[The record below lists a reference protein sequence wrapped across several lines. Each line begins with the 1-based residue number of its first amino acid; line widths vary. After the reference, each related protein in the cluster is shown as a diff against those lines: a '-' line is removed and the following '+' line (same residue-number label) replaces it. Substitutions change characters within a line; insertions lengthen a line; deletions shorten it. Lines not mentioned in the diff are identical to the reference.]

1 LRALSFIDSVWAGIC
16 SQGEEKMLYRFHF
29 RRGTAGILLLCMGI
43 AILGT
48 GVADY
53 FIRRETARRKN
64 SFALPSLTRE
74 KQMAMYGAIKMY
86 PQSLPAATISV
97 GSPLLAYYTNLRTI
111 SPFVAAKAFPIGSP
125 VPDFALPDA
134 LDGREIH
141 LADFFNHKPVIL
153 LFGSFGCD
161 VFCGQLARL
170 NKLHQTYKDRVEF
183 LFVYITDAPHKGLL
197 PPLTPAEQHLGD
209 IPRGLRHFKIS
220 FTCLR
225 GNKAIEAAY
234 TPFPERLL
242 IVDRAGRIALDA
254 GLGLPRGWD
263 LDRVESWLK
272 QI

>member
-1 LRALSFIDSVWAGIC
+1 MFC
-16 SQGEEKMLYRFHF
+16 RFQCL
-29 RRGTAGILLLCMGI
+29 RRGTVGILLLCAGI

-53 FIRRETARRKN
+53 FTRRQAARRKN
-64 SFALPSLTRE
+64 SFALPSLIPE
-74 KQMAMYGAIKMY
+74 KRLAMYNVMKMY

-97 GSPLLAYYTNLRTI
+97 GSSLLAYYTNLGTI
-111 SPFVAAKAFPIGSP
+111 PSIAAAKAFPIGSP
-125 VPDFALPDA
+125 APDFVLPNA

-141 LADFFNHKPVIL
+141 LADFCNHKPVIL

-161 VFCGQLARL
+161 VFCGQIARL
-170 NKLHQTYKDRVEF
+170 NKLHQAYKDRAEF
-183 LFVYITDAPHKGLL
+183 LFVYITDAQHKGLL
-197 PPLTPAEQHLGD
+197 PPPIPAEQHLGD
-209 IPRGLRHFKIS
+209 IPRGLRHFKVS
-220 FTCLR
+220 FTCLL
-225 GNKAIEAAY
+225 GNDAIEAAY